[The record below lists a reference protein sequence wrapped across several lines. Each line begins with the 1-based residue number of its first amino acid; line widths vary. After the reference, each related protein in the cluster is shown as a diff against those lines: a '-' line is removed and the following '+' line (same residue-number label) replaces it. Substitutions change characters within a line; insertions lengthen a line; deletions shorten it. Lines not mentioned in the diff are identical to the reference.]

1 MGIQVKDSRRQI
13 LARIFNKLQLT
24 LNTLPVFACCMCG
37 YFPDPLQ
44 IKRFPLTPSFHYKS
58 FLLELGPPVVEQTT
72 EALSI
77 I

>member
-1 MGIQVKDSRRQI
+1 
-13 LARIFNKLQLT
+13 
-24 LNTLPVFACCMCG
+24 MCG

-72 EALSI
+72 EVLSI